1 MQHRHKKG
9 RKKLKLQCSD
19 LASSGEACHQRAVW
33 GGYLLGDLGFLFHIS
48 GPCPHLLMM
57 IDLTEER
64 SRRFLG
70 EGFPQRG
77 TASDGGSLRGEARS
91 RSSAPCG
98 SKGPNSQSFIS

>member
-1 MQHRHKKG
+1 MAESGVQSISRSHMG
-9 RKKLKLQCSD
+9 T
-19 LASSGEACHQRAVW
+19 ASSVCTCL
-33 GGYLLGDLGFLFHIS
+33 GGVARFPQFL
-48 GPCPHLLMM
+48 CPVAPSWEQGTS
-57 IDLTEER
+57 DLTEER